1 VVEKKISVENSM
13 KKILLVCLF
22 ITGCAV
28 GPDYKRPEADI
39 PMQFKEMQGWRAA
52 TPSDALPRG
61 SWWAMFGDAELD
73 ALMARVEVSN
83 QTIRAA
89 EARFRQARALSDQAR
104 SGLFPS
110 VSANGAVTRSKQP
123 SLPNAPSATGA
134 VTNYSASLNASW
146 EPDLWGGVRRAVEAG
161 DAGWQASAGE
171 LEAARL
177 SARAALAQSYFALRV
192 ADSNRQLL
200 EDTVAAYART
210 LEMTRNRY
218 TAGVVARVDVV
229 QAEVQW
235 KSAQAQLIDLA
246 VERGQLEHAIALLA
260 GEAPANFAV
269 ERGPL
274 ALAMPQIPVGVPA
287 ELLERRPDVASA
299 ERNVAAANAR
309 IGVAK
314 AAYFPALTLSGAVGY
329 RSTDLA
335 DLFTLPSRFWSIGGS
350 IAQALFDAGLR
361 KAQSAQAIAA
371 YDEQVANYRQT
382 VLTGLQEVEDNLV
395 ALRVLEDEARIQDEV
410 VQAARQAVE
419 LTTNQYR
426 AGVVSYLNVIQAQAT
441 QLANERTAAG
451 ILGRRLTASVGLVRA
466 LGGGWTAEALPQ
478 R

>member
-1 VVEKKISVENSM
+1 M
-13 KKILLVCLF
+13 KKFLLLCIF
-22 ITGCAV
+22 IAGCAA

-39 PMQFKEMQGWRAA
+39 PVQFKEMQGWRVA
-52 TPSDALPRG
+52 TPADAAPRG
-61 SWWAMFGDAELD
+61 SWWAIFGDAELD

-89 EARFRQARALSDQAR
+89 EARFRQARALTDQAR
-104 SGLFPS
+104 SGLYPS

-123 SLPNAPSATGA
+123 SLPNAPSVTGA
-134 VTNYSASLNASW
+134 VTNYNASLNASW
-146 EPDLWGGVRRAVEAG
+146 EPDLWGGIRRGVEAG
-161 DAGWQASAGE
+161 DATWQASAAE

-177 SARAALAQSYFALRV
+177 SARATLAQSYFALRV
-192 ADSNRQLL
+192 ADANRQLL
-200 EDTVAAYART
+200 EDTVAAYERT
-210 LEMTRNRY
+210 LQLTRNRY
-218 TAGVVARVDVV
+218 ASGVVARVDVV

-235 KSAQAQLIDLA
+235 KSAQAQLIDIA
-246 VERGQLEHAIALLA
+246 VERGQLEHAIALLV
-260 GEAPANFAV
+260 GDAPANFAV
-269 ERGPL
+269 ERAPL
-274 ALAMPQIPVGVPA
+274 SLAMPQVPVGMPS

-314 AAYFPALTLSGAVGY
+314 AAYFPTITLNGAVGY
-329 RSTDLA
+329 RTTNIA
-335 DLFTLPSRFWSIGGS
+335 DIFALPSRFWSIGGS
-350 IAQALFDAGLR
+350 IAQAVFDAGLR
-361 KAQSAQAIAA
+361 KAQTAQAIAA

-382 VLTGLQEVEDNLV
+382 VLTGFQEVEDNLV

-441 QLANERTAAG
+441 QLANERAAAS

-466 LGGGWTAEALPQ
+466 LGGGWSAAALPQ

>member
-1 VVEKKISVENSM
+1 M
-13 KKILLVCLF
+13 KKILLSCLF

-39 PMQFKEMQGWRAA
+39 PMQFKEMQGWRVA
-52 TPSDALPRG
+52 TPADAAPRG

-73 ALMARVEVSN
+73 ALMARVDVSN

-89 EARFRQARALSDQAR
+89 EARVRQARALTDQAR

-110 VSANGAVTRSKQP
+110 VSANGSITRSKQP
-123 SLPNAPSATGA
+123 SLPNAPSTTGA
-134 VTNYSASLNASW
+134 VTNYNASLNASW
-146 EPDLWGGVRRAVEAG
+146 EPDLWGSVRRAVEAD
-161 DAGWQASAGE
+161 DAGWQASAAE

-177 SARAALAQSYFALRV
+177 SARGTLAQSYFALRV
-192 ADSNRQLL
+192 ADANRQLL
-200 EDTVAAYART
+200 EDTVAAYERT
-210 LEMTRNRY
+210 LQLTRNRY
-218 TAGVVARVDVV
+218 ASGVVARVDVV

-235 KSAQAQLIDLA
+235 KSAQAQLIDIA
-246 VERGQLEHAIALLA
+246 VERRQLEHAIALLV
-260 GEAPANFAV
+260 GDAPANFAL
-269 ERGPL
+269 ERKPL
-274 ALAMPQIPVGVPA
+274 ALAMPQIPVGMPS
-287 ELLERRPDVASA
+287 ELLERRPDIASA

-314 AAYFPALTLSGAVGY
+314 AAYFPAITLNGAVGY
-329 RSTDLA
+329 RTTNIA

-350 IAQALFDAGLR
+350 VAQAVFDAGLR
-361 KAQSAQAIAA
+361 KAQTAQAIAA

-441 QLANERTAAG
+441 QLANERTAAS
-451 ILGRRLTASVGLVRA
+451 ILGRRLTATVGLVRA
-466 LGGGWTAEALPQ
+466 LGGGWSVAALP
-478 R
+478 